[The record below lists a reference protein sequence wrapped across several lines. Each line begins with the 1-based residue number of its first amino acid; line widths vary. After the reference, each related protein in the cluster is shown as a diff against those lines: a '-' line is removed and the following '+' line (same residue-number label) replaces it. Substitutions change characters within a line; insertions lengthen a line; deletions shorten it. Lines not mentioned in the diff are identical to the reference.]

1 MNELGS
7 VQVII
12 PYYKEFEYFIQALAS
27 VRSQDYKDF
36 SILVIDDGT
45 KDVRV
50 ENLINS
56 LRDDRITLIQNELN
70 IGLAANFEFARQSA
84 SGDYLVFLGQDDL
97 LEPDYISTVLPWIS
111 STASIAIAQPGV
123 NVIDSRGKQYRPAS
137 DVTKNILMRF
147 AWSLGQKRLLGGVE
161 GSILS
166 GRRALAL
173 LLIGDFL
180 YFPTLM
186 WRASSMV
193 EFDTS
198 REITLD
204 YQMLIDVVAN
214 SNDLLLITKIS
225 ANYRRHARSASMNPE
240 KIIDRLVEER
250 DLHRFFSKLPIILD
264 SKSLRLINYLRITH
278 RLHALTTAA
287 IALLRFD
294 GITMM
299 RALRCVS

>member
-12 PYYKEFEYFIQALAS
+12 PYYKEFEYFIQALDS

-45 KDVRV
+45 KDTRV
-50 ENLINS
+50 ANLIRS
-56 LRDDRITLIQNELN
+56 LHDDRITLIQNEIN
-70 IGLAANFEFARQSA
+70 IGLAENFEFARQSA

-97 LEPDYISTVLPWIS
+97 LEPDYISTVLPWMSS
-111 STASIAIAQPGV
+111 STSIAIVQPRV
-123 NVIDSRGKQYRPAS
+123 NVIDSEGKRYRPTS
-137 DVTKNILMRF
+137 DVIKNILMRL
-147 AWSLGQKRLLGGVE
+147 AWSLGQQRLLDGAE
-161 GSILS
+161 GSVLS

-186 WRASSMV
+186 WRASSMA

-204 YQMLIDVVAN
+204 YRMLIDVLVN
-214 SNDLLLITKIS
+214 GNELLLTAKIS
-225 ANYRRHARSASMNPE
+225 AAYRRHTRSASMDPE
-240 KIIDRLVEER
+240 KITDRLVEER
-250 DLHRFFSKLPIILD
+250 DLHRFFSKHPIIVD
-264 SKSLRLINYLRITH
+264 SIYLRLINYMRITH
-278 RLHALTTAA
+278 RLHALKTAV

-299 RALRCVS
+299 RALRCVG

>member
-50 ENLINS
+50 ANLINS
-56 LRDDRITLIQNELN
+56 LGDDRITLIQNELN

-111 STASIAIAQPGV
+111 SSASIAIAQPGV
-123 NVIDSRGKQYRPAS
+123 NVIDALGKQHRPAS
-137 DVTKNILMRF
+137 DSIKNILLRF
-147 AWSLGQKRLLGGVE
+147 AWSLGQKRLVEGVE

-166 GRRALAL
+166 GRRALAM

-214 SNDLLLITKIS
+214 SNELLLITKIS

-240 KIIDRLVEER
+240 KMIDRLVEER

-278 RLHALTTAA
+278 RLHALKTAA

-299 RALRCVS
+299 RALRCVG